1 VQLIEDD
8 DPKLRRIRS
17 DLGFAGTG
25 GKLAGEASQLIHR
38 LTMRAEYALE
48 HGDPRW
54 LTRLDST
61 LLGRVL
67 EKNFVGLHK
76 FAHFGLWYRQSLAGY
91 IRDMLLDSRTLSR
104 PYLNRG
110 AVEAMVKQHL
120 SGESTCTP
128 VIHKLLNL
136 EYIHRLFLDAQ

>member
-1 VQLIEDD
+1 
-8 DPKLRRIRS
+8 
-17 DLGFAGTG
+17 
-25 GKLAGEASQLIHR
+25 
-38 LTMRAEYALE
+38 
-48 HGDPRW
+48 
-54 LTRLDST
+54 
-61 LLGRVL
+61 
-67 EKNFVGLHK
+67 
-76 FAHFGLWYRQSLAGY
+76 
-91 IRDMLLDSRTLSR
+91 MLLDSRTLSR